1 MLGASRRRRV
11 PAAQLKGV
19 LGGAMNRAVNSLAMA
34 CFCATAMIATQA
46 GAQSFGAAKEKVT
59 LHRKLPALIHLP
71 GSSIKV
77 VVPGSGPAGDVSYDL
92 QALLETEILKD
103 DPTLRIEA
111 NNPDTTLTCMI
122 TNFAHPA
129 PQISTSPGVSLVKGQ
144 APTPQETER
153 ITGSLSV
160 SFQAKTTS
168 GRTLISDNA
177 EAKYDEEFDSSGVS
191 TSHGVMGSLSGGWS
205 KLKGQKTEENTPP
218 TDAELRSRLLL
229 QVVQQIAEHIVNTN
243 ESIDVFLAKQ
253 KGAMEEGDKAAED
266 SQWERA
272 LETFETAPAAS
283 KPEEDAYRLYD
294 IGVAYEALAYQADD
308 YKASMKYLDQAAI
321 NYGKAIDAKPSEKY
335 FLDPQKRIET
345 AIAHYKVLEDENKP
359 APPPPVETASAPA
372 VGPTA
377 TRGLSNNLIISMVK
391 SGMDDETVIRA
402 IGSAKAVAFDLTP
415 AGEQQL
421 KSNGVS
427 PRVVAAMKTQA
438 ETKSDVAPAPK
449 GLTNNQVIAMI
460 KSGVDDDT
468 VVTAIRSAKVIDFD
482 LTPTGTQQLT
492 AGGVSRLVLTA
503 MRTRAARKPAPAG
516 TTKQAAAQ

>member
-1 MLGASRRRRV
+1 MLSASRRRRV
-11 PAAQLKGV
+11 PAALQQKMV
-19 LGGAMNRAVNSLAMA
+19 GGEMDRAANSLAMA
-34 CFCATAMIATQA
+34 CFCATVMIATQA

-103 DPTLRIEA
+103 DPSLRIEQ
-111 NNPDTTLTCMI
+111 NNPDTTLTCLI

-129 PQISTSPGVSLVKGQ
+129 PTITTSAGVSLVKGA
-144 APTPQETER
+144 APTPEETER

-160 SFQAKTTS
+160 AFQAKTAS
-168 GRTLISDNA
+168 GRTLVSDNA
-177 EAKYDEEFDSSGVS
+177 AAKYDEEFDGSGIS
-191 TSHGVMGSLSGGWS
+191 TSHGVMGSLSGTWG
-205 KLKGQKTEENTPP
+205 KLKGQKTEDNTAP

-229 QVVQQIAEHIVNTN
+229 EVVQQIAEHIVNTN
-243 ESIDVFLAKQ
+243 EAIDVFLAKE
-253 KGAMEEGDKAAED
+253 KGAIEEGDKAAEGD
-266 SQWERA
+266 QWERA
-272 LETFETAPAAS
+272 LETFETAPPNS

-294 IGVAYEALAYQADD
+294 IGVAYEALAYEADD

-321 NYGKAIDAKPSEKY
+321 NYGKAIDAKRSEKY

-345 AIAHYKVLEDENKP
+345 AIGHYKVLEEENKP
-359 APPPPVETASAPA
+359 APPPVESASSPS

-391 SGMDDETVIRA
+391 SGMDDGTIVQA
-402 IGSAKAVAFDLTP
+402 VNSAKAVAFDLTP
-415 AGEQQL
+415 TGQQQL
-421 KSNGVS
+421 TGNGVS
-427 PRVVAAMKTQA
+427 PRVLAAMKTQA
-438 ETKSDVAPAPK
+438 ATKSDVAPAPK

-468 VVTAIRSAKVIDFD
+468 VVTAIRAAKVIDFD
-482 LTPTGTQQLT
+482 LTPTGAQQLT

-503 MRTRAARKPAPAG
+503 MRTRAARKPAAAVPV
-516 TTKQAAAQ
+516 KQAASQ

>member
-11 PAAQLKGV
+11 PAALSNGSWGKK
-19 LGGAMNRAVNSLAMA
+19 MNRAVYSLALA
-34 CFCATAMIATQA
+34 CLCAGAMIATQA

-71 GSSIKV
+71 GSSVKV

-103 DPTLRIEA
+103 DPSLRIEA

-122 TNFAHPA
+122 TSFAHPA
-129 PQISTSPGVSLVKGQ
+129 PQISTSPGVSLVKGA

-160 SFQAKTTS
+160 SFQAKSAS

-177 EAKYDEEFDSSGVS
+177 TSKYDEEFDSSGVS
-191 TSHGVMGSLSGGWS
+191 TSHGVMGSLSGTWG

-229 QVVQQIAEHIVNTN
+229 DVVQQIAEHIVNTN
-243 ESIDVFLAKQ
+243 ESVDVFLARE
-253 KGAMEEGDKAAED
+253 KGAMEEGDKAAEGD
-266 SQWERA
+266 QWERA

-294 IGVAYEALAYQADD
+294 IGVAYEALAYEADD

-345 AIAHYKVLEDENKP
+345 AIAHYKVLEEENKP
-359 APPPPVETASAPA
+359 APPPVESASTPS

-377 TRGLSNNLIISMVK
+377 TRGLSNNLVISMVK
-391 SGMDDETVIRA
+391 SGMDDDTVMRA
-402 IGSAKAVAFDLTP
+402 ISSAKAVDFDLTP
-415 AGEQQL
+415 AGQQQL
-421 KSNGVS
+421 ASNGVS
-427 PRVVAAMKTQA
+427 ARVLATMKTQA
-438 ETKSDVAPAPK
+438 ATKSEVVSAPK

-482 LTPTGTQQLT
+482 LTPAGQQQLT
-492 AGGVSRLVLTA
+492 ASGVSKLVLTA
-503 MRTRAARKPAPAG
+503 MRTRAARKPAAAG
-516 TTKQAAAQ
+516 ATKQAASQ